1 MAVTAHTAAP
11 ARFDRAVVFACDT
24 NYARFAWFAA
34 AQIARLNPDRDFD
47 ICLCAPGEDL
57 PPVPGLA
64 DLGVR
69 LCRIETDGI
78 FADLSLDARRTEA
91 TYLRLALPA
100 AFARDYRRLLYLDS
114 DVFIQGGDFGALLDA
129 DLGPHP
135 VAAVRDNDQWRT
147 PTRRPKEFRL
157 LGLPSAPYCN
167 CGVLLIDGPAFA
179 SQRVLERCLDT
190 GRAHPE
196 ALILNDQSL
205 LNITL
210 HGAWAELSP
219 RWNWQYTWA
228 SRLFEAMEDA
238 NVVHFIG
245 RRKPW
250 NQDIGEFP
258 LRFRRAYRAFM
269 AAHFPE
275 TPVGPDGT
283 APHGNPTFLRK
294 MLAKHLVAVGK
305 TAAYLDRFPDDLTV
319 IR

>member
-1 MAVTAHTAAP
+1 MAVTLDASVPPRA
-11 ARFDRAVVFACDT
+11 DKAVVFACDG
-24 NYARFAWFAA
+24 NYARFAYFAA
-34 AQIARLNPDRDFD
+34 AQIARLNPNRAFD

-57 PPVPGLA
+57 APAAGLD
-64 DLGVR
+64 DLGLR
-69 LCRIETDGI
+69 LCRVDTGGI
-78 FADLSLDARRTEA
+78 LSGLSLDARRTEA

-100 AFARDYRRLLYLDS
+100 AFTGTYRRLLYLDS
-114 DVFIQGGDFGALLDA
+114 DVFVQGGDFAALLDV
-129 DLGPHP
+129 DLGEHA

-147 PTRRPKEFRL
+147 PGRRPREFRL
-157 LGLPSAPYCN
+157 LGMPSAPYCN
-167 CGVLLIDGPAFA
+167 CGVLLIDVEAFVA
-179 SQRVLERCLDT
+179 QRVLERCLDT
-190 GRAHPE
+190 GKAHPE

-210 HGAWAELSP
+210 NGDWAEISP

-250 NQDIGEFP
+250 NQDVGEFP

-283 APHGNPTFLRK
+283 PPHGNRVFLLKMLVKHLAALRK
-294 MLAKHLVAVGK
+294 
-305 TAAYLDRFPDDLTV
+305 TCAYLDRFPDDLTV